1 MTTLANFPGLLEAF
15 FTDRLMRQ
23 RQASPHTIASYRD
36 TFRLLLEFVSLRLK
50 KAPSAFLLDDLDAP
64 LIGAFLDHLERE
76 RGISARSRNVRLAAI
91 HSFFKY
97 AAFHQPAHSAL
108 IQRVLAMP
116 SKRYDKSAI
125 EFLSRSEID
134 ALVAAADQQTW
145 IGRRDRALLLLAVQS
160 GLRVS
165 ELVGLRC
172 QDVVLGNGAH
182 VRCQGKGRKERCT
195 PLRKETVTLL
205 RAWLREQNGPP
216 ANPLFPNVRG
226 GQLSRDAVE
235 DLLAKHVRTASPALP
250 FVETEA
256 RLATRASSHGGDGSP
271 PARRGSFGDRS
282 LARPRIRR
290 DHADV
295 SPRQLAA
302 EGGSARQDCPLERPS
317 GPLPPRRPPVGLPEE
332 PLIMPGHAASD
343 PPILGQSAIPPSIIR
358 DPA

>member
-1 MTTLANFPGLLEAF
+1 MTTLPNFPSLLEAF

-36 TFRLLLEFVSLRLK
+36 SFRLLLEFVALRLK
-50 KAPSAFLLDDLDAP
+50 KTPSALSLDDLDAP
-64 LIGAFLDHLERE
+64 LIGAFLDHLEKA

-97 AAFHQPAHSAL
+97 TAFHQPAHSAL

-125 EFLSRSEID
+125 EFLSHSEIE
-134 ALVAAADQQTW
+134 ALVAAPDQRIW

-172 QDVVLGNGAH
+172 QDVTLGNGAH

-195 PLRKETVTLL
+195 PLRKEAVTVL
-205 RAWLREQNGPP
+205 RAWLCEQNGPP
-216 ANPLFPNVRG
+216 ASPLFPNTRG

-235 DLLAKHVRTASPALP
+235 DLLAKHVHTASLASPSLKQKRVSPHVLRHSAAMDLLQHGVDRSVIALWLGHES
-250 FVETEA
+250 VETTQMYLHANLQLKETA
-256 RLATRASSHGGDGSP
+256 LAKTAPLSVRAGRYRP
-271 PARRGSFGDRS
+271 GDRLLAFLKS
-282 LARPRIRR
+282 L
-290 DHADV
+290 
-295 SPRQLAA
+295 
-302 EGGSARQDCPLERPS
+302 
-317 GPLPPRRPPVGLPEE
+317 
-332 PLIMPGHAASD
+332 
-343 PPILGQSAIPPSIIR
+343 
-358 DPA
+358 

>member
-1 MTTLANFPGLLEAF
+1 MTTFGSFPGLLEAF

-36 TFRLLLEFVSLRLK
+36 TFRLLLEFTSPRLK
-50 KAPSAFLLDDLDAP
+50 KIPSALSLDDLDAP
-64 LIGAFLDHLERE
+64 LIGAFLDHLETT

-97 AAFHQPAHSAL
+97 AAFEQPAHSAL

-134 ALVAAADQQTW
+134 ALIASPDQRTW

-172 QDVVLGNGAH
+172 QDVVLDTGAH
-182 VRCQGKGRKERCT
+182 VRCQGKGRKDRCT
-195 PLRKETVTLL
+195 PLRKETVAVL

-216 ANPLFPNVRG
+216 ANPLFPNIRG
-226 GQLSRDAVE
+226 GPLSRDAVE
-235 DLLAKHVRTASPALP
+235 DLLAKHVRTASLHCPSLKQKRVSPHVLRHSAAMDLLHHGVDRSVIALWLGHES
-250 FVETEA
+250 VETTQVYLHANLQLKEA
-256 RLATRASSHGGDGSP
+256 ALARTTPLNVRAGRYRP
-271 PARRGSFGDRS
+271 GDRLLAFLTS
-282 LARPRIRR
+282 L
-290 DHADV
+290 
-295 SPRQLAA
+295 
-302 EGGSARQDCPLERPS
+302 
-317 GPLPPRRPPVGLPEE
+317 
-332 PLIMPGHAASD
+332 
-343 PPILGQSAIPPSIIR
+343 
-358 DPA
+358 